1 MQGPEKRTLTN
12 ICSIGRIDMKKYI
25 FVLVLIFVFLFS
37 FQVFAH
43 SGRTDSNGGHHDNI
57 NGGYHY
63 HHGYPAHQHEDGVC
77 PYLKNNNKSDT
88 KENAQLGFWG
98 ALVLSVFVGW
108 IGGAMLST
116 VLILPLSLFF
126 YDFLTEHWELIQL
139 ICSILVSIAMF
150 VFVYILN

>member
-1 MQGPEKRTLTN
+1 MKN
-12 ICSIGRIDMKKYI
+12 NVFICM
-25 FVLVLIFVFLFS
+25 LILVFLFS

-43 SGRTDSNGGHHDNI
+43 SGITDSNGGHHDNI

-88 KENAQLGFWG
+88 KENVQFGFWG
-98 ALVLSVFVGW
+98 ALILSVFVGW
-108 IGGAMLST
+108 LGGAL
-116 VLILPLSLFF
+116 LLAILFFPLSLFF
-126 YDFLTEHWELIQL
+126 KNFFEERLGLIHL
-139 ICSILVSIAMF
+139 ICSILVAVATF